1 MHVRSAGD
9 AVRRKRRAC
18 MEETRCKHFSHGAFL
33 MAVLYPGLTRGW
45 HIACRQCFKGEKTG
59 PALIRPTRDIR
70 IFAAESRLI
79 LYWIMC
85 GIVGYMGNRDA
96 YPVLVKGLK
105 RLEYRGYDSAG
116 VALINK
122 KGTLNV
128 YKTKGKVS
136 DLEAFVF
143 QKDIS
148 GTVGIAHTRW
158 ATHGEPCQV
167 NAHPHYSSSERLAL
181 IHNGIIENYA
191 TLKEKLQRKGV
202 VFKSSTD
209 TEVLV
214 QLIEFFQVSNH
225 IDLLSAVQLA
235 LHEVIGAYAIAVL
248 DRDNPNE
255 IVAAR
260 KSSPLV
266 VGIGTDEFFLAS
278 DVTPI
283 VEYTEKV
290 VYLHDG
296 EIAVIRRGE
305 ALEVV
310 DLDNV
315 LQKPEIRT
323 VAMNLGQLEKGGY
336 PHFMLK
342 EIFEQ
347 PDCINDCMRGRVN
360 VDGNRVVLSAVI
372 DHKERLLKARRF
384 VIVACGTSWH
394 AGLIGKQLIESF
406 CRIPVEVEY
415 ASEYRYRDPVVH
427 EDDVVIAISQSGE
440 TADTLAAIEL
450 AKEKGAFIYGICNAV
465 GSSIPRITDTG
476 SYIHVGPEIGVASTK
491 AFTGQVTV
499 LIMLA
504 LALAKEKGSMTDEK
518 YLEVIQELAAIPAKI
533 KKILTSNPKIAELSR
548 IFTYAHNFLYL
559 GRGYSFPVALEG
571 ALKLK
576 EISYIHAEGY
586 PAAEMK
592 HGPIAL
598 IDAEM
603 PVIVVATHNAMYEK
617 IMSNIQEIKARK
629 GKVIALVTEGDTVI
643 SRLVDDCIELPETLE
658 CLEPLVATIPLQ
670 LFAYHVAICK
680 GKDVDQPRNLAKS
693 VTVE

>member
-1 MHVRSAGD
+1 
-9 AVRRKRRAC
+9 
-18 MEETRCKHFSHGAFL
+18 
-33 MAVLYPGLTRGW
+33 
-45 HIACRQCFKGEKTG
+45 
-59 PALIRPTRDIR
+59 
-70 IFAAESRLI
+70 
-79 LYWIMC
+79 MC
-85 GIVGYMGNRDA
+85 GIVGYIGKRDA
-96 YPVLVKGLK
+96 YPVLIKGLK

-116 VALINK
+116 VALIDK
-122 KGTLNV
+122 KRRLNV

-136 DLEAFVF
+136 DLEAFVS
-143 QKDIS
+143 QKDVS
-148 GTVGIAHTRW
+148 GTIGIAHTRW
-158 ATHGEPCQV
+158 ATHGEPCQA
-167 NAHPHYSSSERLAL
+167 NAHPHFSSSSKNLAL

-191 TLKEKLQRKGV
+191 TLKEKLQKKRFI
-202 VFKSSTD
+202 FKSSTD

-214 QLIEFFQVSNH
+214 QLIEFFQLSNH
-225 IDLLSAVQLA
+225 LDLLTAVQLA

-248 DRDNPNE
+248 DKNNPDE
-255 IVAAR
+255 IIAAR

-266 VGIGTDEFFLAS
+266 VGIGKDEFFLAS
-278 DVTPI
+278 DATPI
-283 VEYTEKV
+283 VEYTDKV
-290 VYLHDG
+290 VYLQDG
-296 EIAVIRRGE
+296 EIAVIRRDKT
-305 ALEVV
+305 LEVV
-310 DLDNV
+310 NLDNV
-315 LQKPEIRT
+315 LQNPEVRT
-323 VAMNLGQLEKGGY
+323 VEMNLGQLEKGGY

-347 PDCINDCMRGRVN
+347 PDCINDCMRGRIN
-360 VDGNRVVLSAVI
+360 ADGDKVVLSAVI

-415 ASEYRYRDPVVH
+415 ASEFRYRDPVIH

-499 LIMLA
+499 LTMLA
-504 LALAKEKGSMTDEK
+504 LTLAKEKGSMADEK
-518 YLEVIQELAAIPAKI
+518 YLEVIRELTVIPAKI
-533 KKILTSNPKIAELSR
+533 KKILISNPKIAELSR

-603 PVIVVATHNAMYEK
+603 PVVVVATHNAMYEK

-643 SRLVDDCIELPETLE
+643 SKLADDCIELPETLE
-658 CLEPLVATIPLQ
+658 CLEPLIATVPLQ
-670 LFAYHVAICK
+670 LLAYHVAICK
-680 GKDVDQPRNLAKS
+680 GKNVDQPRNLAKS